1 MRSGGYGYPD
11 NTAATSG
18 RLYCI
23 PDISTGVWRLVRCEL
38 RVIVRRWRDLP
49 PRGQPRKY
57 NSTISAIVAL
67 FQPTA
72 LPFPNFSVLPTPFV
86 YEVFQRC
93 APAAARRPLPLH
105 LRVCRRGSPRYV
117 NAARCGM
124 RRTDLPADKIC
135 DQVSDAIVRVFAA
148 YKKYSPAHGS
158 SSSTPACART
168 RTPRLL
174 ARPRPRRG

>member
-1 MRSGGYGYPD
+1 MGTDILTTLRQRQGVSIVYQTSARVSGVLC
-11 NTAATSG
+11 AASYVLLFG
-18 RLYCI
+18 DGAI
-23 PDISTGVWRLVRCEL
+23 F
-38 RVIVRRWRDLP
+38 P

-86 YEVFQRC
+86 HNVFQRC

-135 DQVSDAIVRVFAA
+135 DQVSDAIVRVFAVH
-148 YKKYSPAHGS
+148 KKDPSTHDP

-174 ARPRPRRG
+174 ARPRPRRA